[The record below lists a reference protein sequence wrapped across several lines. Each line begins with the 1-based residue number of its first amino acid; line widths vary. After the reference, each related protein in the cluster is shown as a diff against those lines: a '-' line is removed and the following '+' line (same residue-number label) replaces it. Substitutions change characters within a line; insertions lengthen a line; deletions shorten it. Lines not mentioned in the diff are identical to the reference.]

1 MKEIEF
7 KGKMAMVTGDR
18 RKRVVALALMVLSV
32 SAFALVPENQSD
44 GERYE
49 DALRSTR
56 CAQLSARSAP
66 DWFKRGFVYQV
77 QPRAFTPEGTL
88 KAATAKLPLVRESG
102 AGIVYLMP
110 VNVLDDETNQ
120 LSRICRELGQPK
132 GFYRTKD
139 YFNTDPEFGT
149 NADRKNFVDECHR
162 LGMKVIFDIVLYH
175 CGPSAVLI
183 KKNPNW
189 VERNPDGSVRLG
201 KWGRPVLDFK
211 EQGLREYLYALLG
224 YLVADVGVD
233 GFRCDVAETQPL
245 DFWEEAHRRLSA
257 IKSDVVLICEGYGC
271 PGEQEKAF
279 DCCYDWKGMEALR
292 GALDGRVPLSRIRE
306 EWTVKRT
313 HCERGAR
320 FLRYVE
326 NHDETDASQNKGPR
340 GDSDE
345 RWGRKRMEAALFY
358 CFTSD
363 GVPFLYNGNEFADR
377 SFQRML
383 LKTPIDWSA
392 RDTPEGRERLAFV
405 RKFARLRQ
413 ADAAFSTDAM
423 LTWVDNDCPD
433 AVLSYVKQAQ
443 GSAWLCVVNLSK
455 SAQKATVSGYGC
467 HELGV
472 GEWKLISLPVCV
484 KEAQLGMMAYRRPR

>member
-1 MKEIEF
+1 MMGRMQICE
-7 KGKMAMVTGDR
+7 MYN
-18 RKRVVALALMVLSV
+18 LSV
-32 SAFALVPENQSD
+32 GILAFAALLLSASAQSLVPANQFD
-44 GERYE
+44 GERYAA
-49 DALRSTR
+49 ALRSTR
-56 CAQLSARSAP
+56 CAQLSSRSTP
-66 DWFKRGFVYQV
+66 DWFKRGFIYQI

-110 VNVLDDETNQ
+110 VNVLDDETNH
-120 LSRICRELGQPK
+120 LGRTSREFGQPK

-149 NADRKNFVDECHR
+149 NADRKHFVDECHR
-162 LGMKVIFDIVLYH
+162 LGMKVVFDIVLYH

-183 KKNPNW
+183 NKNPDW
-189 VERNPDGSVRLG
+189 VERNPDGSIKLG
-201 KWGRPVLDFK
+201 KWGYPVLNYS
-211 EQGLREYLYALLG
+211 ESGLREYFYALLG

-292 GALDGRVPLSRIRE
+292 GALDGRLPLSRVRD
-306 EWTVKRT
+306 EWNVKRT

-377 SFQRML
+377 SFQRMI
-383 LKTPIDWSA
+383 LKTPIDWPT
-392 RDTPEGRERLAFV
+392 RDTQEGRERLVFV
-405 RKFARLRQ
+405 QRFARLRQ
-413 ADAAFSTDAM
+413 TDDAFSTDAT
-423 LTWVDNDCPD
+423 LTWVDNDCPE
-433 AVLSYVKQAQ
+433 AVLSYVKRAS
-443 GSAWLCVVNLSK
+443 GTAWLCVVNLSK
-455 SAQKATVSGYGC
+455 SAHTVALQGYGRY
-467 HELGV
+467 ELAAGDWRLTRL
-472 GEWKLISLPVCV
+472 EK
-484 KEAQLGMMAYRRPR
+484 

>member
-1 MKEIEF
+1 MKTSITVIGSF
-7 KGKMAMVTGDR
+7 
-18 RKRVVALALMVLSV
+18 LIVLSV
-32 SAFALVPENQSD
+32 SAAQTVPENQSD
-44 GERYE
+44 ADRYYS
-49 DALRSTR
+49 ALRSTQ
-56 CAQLSARSAP
+56 CAQLTARSTP
-66 DWFKRGFVYQV
+66 EWFKRGFIYQI

-120 LSRICRELGQPK
+120 MSQICRELGQPK

-139 YFNTDPEFGT
+139 YFNTDSEFGT
-149 NADRKNFVDECHR
+149 NADRKHFVDECHR
-162 LGMKVIFDIVLYH
+162 LGMKVIFDIVFYH

-189 VERNPDGSVRLG
+189 IVRNQDGSIRLG
-201 KWGRPVLDFK
+201 KWGRPILNYG
-211 EQGLREYLYALLG
+211 EPGLREYLHTILA

-233 GFRCDVAETQPL
+233 GFRCDVAETQPV

-257 IKSDVVLICEGYGC
+257 IKQDVVLICEGYGC

-279 DCCYDWKGMEALR
+279 DCCYDWRGMEALL
-292 GALDGRVPLSRIRE
+292 GALDGRTPLSGIRE
-306 EWTVKRT
+306 EWNIKRT
-313 HCERGAR
+313 HCERSSR

-326 NHDETDASQNKGPR
+326 NHDMTDASQHKVPR

-358 CFTSD
+358 CFTAD

-383 LKTPIDWSA
+383 LKTPIDWKM
-392 RDTPEGRERLAFV
+392 RDTQEGRERLDFV
-405 RKFARLRQ
+405 RRFARLRQ
-413 ADAAFSTDAM
+413 TDDAFSTDAT
-423 LTWVDNDCPD
+423 LTWVDNDRPD
-433 AVLSYVKQAQ
+433 AVLSYLKQAP
-443 GSAWLCVVNLSK
+443 GSAWLCVVNFSK
-455 SAQKATVSGYGC
+455 SAQTVTVPGYGC
-467 HELGV
+467 YNLAA
-472 GEWKLISLPVCV
+472 GEWKLVRQTAVAEDIRLHTGS
-484 KEAQLGMMAYRRPR
+484 